1 MTKAYSV
8 SGGCIMFIAGT
19 RPELIK
25 VAPVVRQLKR
35 HETIRAAM
43 VSTAQQADL
52 LPAFLGLLDTKVDY
66 GLDVMSAGQSL
77 NALLSRTIAALDP
90 VIAEVQ
96 PDLVVVQGDTTSA
109 LAGALAARLHAVPV
123 AHIEAGL
130 RTGDPDNPFPEE
142 SNRRL
147 ISHIASLHCAPTRRN
162 RAELVREGISPHD
175 IVVTGNPV
183 VSSLQNA
190 IQMSQASP
198 KLDALLEHLGGLK
211 PIVLTTHRRES
222 FGTTLD
228 RNLRTL
234 RAFVMAH
241 PDTALIVPVHPNPA
255 VKETVERI
263 LSDTERVALI
273 EPLDYVSFLRL
284 LQAAWL
290 IVSDSGGI
298 QEEVASLGKPLL
310 VLRSVTERQEAVDI
324 GVAKLAGEWPGQ
336 LEELLTDC
344 EGLRRWIASVKPTSN
359 PFGDQRSA
367 ERIAQAFADFLI
379 GRTSNQTPEE
389 KRAAL

>member
-1 MTKAYSV
+1 M
-8 SGGCIMFIAGT
+8 IIAGT

-25 VAPVVRQLKR
+25 VAPVLSQLR
-35 HETIRAAM
+35 RDERLRAVM

-52 LPAFLGLLDTKVDY
+52 LPAFLGLLDRNVDY
-66 GLDVMSAGQSL
+66 RLDVMSAGQSL
-77 NALLSRTIAALDP
+77 NALLSKTIAALDP
-90 VIAEVQ
+90 IIEEVR

-109 LAGALAARLHAVPV
+109 LAGALAARMRSVPV

-130 RTGDPDNPFPEE
+130 RTGDPENPFPEE

-147 ISHIASLHCAPTRRN
+147 ISHVATLHCAPTGRN
-162 RAELVREGISPHD
+162 REQLLREGIALED

-183 VSSLQNA
+183 VTSMRNA

-198 KLDALLEHLGGLK
+198 QLDALREKLEGLK
-211 PIVLTTHRRES
+211 PVVLTTHRRES

-241 PDTALIVPVHPNPA
+241 PDTALVVPVHPNPA
-255 VKETVERI
+255 VKQNVERI
-263 LSDTERVALI
+263 LSDTERVFLI

-290 IVSDSGGI
+290 IVSDSGGV

-310 VLRSVTERQEAVDI
+310 VLRKVTERPEAVEL
-324 GVAKLAGEWPGQ
+324 GVAKLAGERPGQ
-336 LEELLTDC
+336 LEELLNDC
-344 EGLRRWIASVKPTSN
+344 ESLRTWIDSIKPSAN
-359 PFGDQRSA
+359 PFGDHDSA
-367 ERIAQAFADFLI
+367 ERVAQALIEFLN
-379 GRTSNQTPEE
+379 GKTVTERSEPSQPQ
-389 KRAAL
+389 KRAAQ

>member
-1 MTKAYSV
+1 MNTSSSRV
-8 SGGCIMFIAGT
+8 HGGIMMIAGT

-25 VAPVVRQLKR
+25 VAPVVRQLAQY
-35 HETIRAAM
+35 EEIRVSI

-52 LPAFLGLLDTKVDY
+52 LPAFLGLLESGVDY
-66 GLDVMSAGQSL
+66 RLSVMSAGQSL

-90 VIAEVQ
+90 VIAEAL
-96 PDLVVVQGDTTSA
+96 PDLIVVQGDTTTA
-109 LAGALAARLHAVPV
+109 LAGALAARMRAVPL

-130 RTGDPDNPFPEE
+130 RTGDTENPFPEE
-142 SNRRL
+142 TNRRL
-147 ISHIASLHCAPTRRN
+147 ISHMASLHCAPTRRN
-162 RAELVREGISPHD
+162 RAELVREGIAPRD

-190 IQMSQASP
+190 MRRAPASGSLAGVL
-198 KLDALLEHLGGLK
+198 KQLKGLK

-222 FGTTLD
+222 FGVTLD

-234 RAFVMAH
+234 RAFVAKH
-241 PDTALIVPVHPNPA
+241 PDTALVVPVHPNPA

-273 EPLDYVSFLRL
+273 EPLDYASFLYL
-284 LQAAWL
+284 IQQAWL

-310 VLRSVTERQEAVDI
+310 VLRSVTERPEAIDA
-324 GVAKLAGEWPGQ
+324 GVARLAGEWPGQ
-336 LEELLTDC
+336 LEALLDDC
-344 EGLRRWIASVKPTSN
+344 EALDSWIASVKPIPN
-359 PFGDQRSA
+359 PFGDERSA
-367 ERIAQAFADFLI
+367 ARIAQAFADFLT
-379 GRTSNQTPEE
+379 GQAEPR
-389 KRAAL
+389 RAAL